1 MYIYIYIYNFY
12 MGPIYIYIYVYIYT
26 IYIYIYTTYI
36 YIYMYIHYIYIYI
49 HNIYIYI
56 YRCIYYIDD
65 YHVLHN
71 VVAQLPIRWFFML
84 SSDSAT
90 LLEFLSERWYQMAPR
105 ATRVMDMP
113 KARGGRTAHGSAS
126 LRSIEVPTSA

>member
-1 MYIYIYIYNFY
+1 MYIYIYIQFLH
-12 MGPIYIYIYVYIYT
+12 GTHIYICIYIH
-26 IYIYIYTTYI
+26 YIYIYTTYI
-36 YIYMYIHYIYIYI
+36 YIYIYIYVYTLY
-49 HNIYIYI
+49 IYTQHIYI